1 MIHTPDLTITPL
13 KMYHYLHRKNEHLVD
28 KLDAEL
34 QQMLITGQIIKIE
47 QDFLKKL
54 ETGH

>member
-1 MIHTPDLTITPL
+1 
-13 KMYHYLHRKNEHLVD
+13 MYHYLHRKNEHLVD